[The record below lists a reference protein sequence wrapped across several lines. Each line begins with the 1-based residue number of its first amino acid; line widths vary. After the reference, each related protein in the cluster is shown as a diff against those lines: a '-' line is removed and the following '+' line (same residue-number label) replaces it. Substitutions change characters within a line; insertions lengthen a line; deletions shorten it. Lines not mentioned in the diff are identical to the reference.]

1 MYFKNKKKYFNK
13 GCLLVQF
20 SSKNFFWKDSINFQC
35 WKMTLKIRI
44 LRCLRRLFISL
55 VCPMM
60 TWFSEKCLFPLDAY
74 VVLCPTLTKNLWRY
88 LPVVDPAWFDAW
100 GDCWN
105 CATGYLN
112 CTDLEGKPGRKKR
125 CIRIRKQKCTHW
137 MRIGINVKY
146 NMTKKVIHKMELS
159 KFLPSFWCICYEG
172 NGIVCYRIYVIDT
185 EEKVY
190 IKCICIVVDKFTH

>member
-1 MYFKNKKKYFNK
+1 
-13 GCLLVQF
+13 
-20 SSKNFFWKDSINFQC
+20 
-35 WKMTLKIRI
+35 MTLKIRI

-159 KFLPSFWCICYEG
+159 KFLPSFWCICYAMVMELYAIEY
-172 NGIVCYRIYVIDT
+172 NWYKR
-185 EEKVY
+185 KV
-190 IKCICIVVDKFTH
+190 VH